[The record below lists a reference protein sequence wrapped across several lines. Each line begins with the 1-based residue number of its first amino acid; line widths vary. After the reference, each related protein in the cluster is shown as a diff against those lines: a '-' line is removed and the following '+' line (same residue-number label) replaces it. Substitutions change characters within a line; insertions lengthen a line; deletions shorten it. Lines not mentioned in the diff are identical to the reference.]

1 MEFGPAITVIDRPTR
16 APHAPGGDL
25 AALARV
31 RARVA
36 PLTLAEQHVLPVLPA
51 LAGLFPTGLRRG
63 SALAVTGD
71 AAVSMALALAAGPT
85 AAGAWAVVLG
95 LNGSSVGPGGAGPEL
110 GLGAA
115 AGMGVAMD
123 RLVLAEPGPSWP
135 AVLAMVVDGF
145 DVVIVR
151 PPRSLTASVWRRI
164 AARLRERGGVVL
176 AVDPPASFEVAA
188 IVTATGT
195 WSGVQDGAGVLRS
208 RVVVA
213 SVGGRGALAR
223 VRRATLLL
231 PGPDGAVATGVPA
244 GLVDAGPVDAGPAA
258 GLVDGAVEAGLAL
271 LRSTG

>member
-1 MEFGPAITVIDRPTR
+1 M
-16 APHAPGGDL
+16 
-25 AALARV
+25 
-31 RARVA
+31 A

-164 AARLRERGGVVL
+164 AARLRERGGVAL
-176 AVDPPASFEVAA
+176 AVDAPASFEVAA
-188 IVTATGT
+188 TVTATGT

-231 PGPDGAVATGVPA
+231 PGPDGAVAAGVPA
-244 GLVDAGPVDAGPAA
+244 GLVDAGPVDAGPDA
-258 GLVDGAVEAGLAL
+258 GPVDGAVEAGLAL